1 MLVIRNEQ
9 FTVFEEAAVKEFESR
24 TSEYVE
30 LNFPKHYEIQGVET
44 IRTVIHEGVQKARE
58 YGFILEKHLTEYI
71 CLMFTLGSAFDR
83 DIQFPWATAILEDD
97 SILNAASRMDGL
109 LEMCN
114 DYLDAV
120 GGIDNI
126 FIEGAIRKV
135 EIESLPDSTML
146 LSGDFQPDMFVRLN
160 RIWPEKCACL
170 GEATVGDMIQYGLEA
185 GQDFGLSTEKGMIV
199 YVGLM
204 FMLGSDFATDPQ
216 FSWIRE
222 VLADT
227 SLPSP
232 DKGERL
238 HEEAMRYL
246 NKWK

>member
-9 FTVFEEAAVKEFESR
+9 LTVFEEAAVKEFESR
-24 TSEYVE
+24 TTEYIE

-44 IRTVIHEGVQKARE
+44 IRTVIHEGVQKAWE

-97 SILNAASRMDGL
+97 SIPNAASRMDGL
-109 LEMCN
+109 LDMCN

-120 GGIDNI
+120 AGADNI
-126 FIEGAIRKV
+126 FLDDAIRKV
-135 EIESLPDSTML
+135 ENESLPDATML
-146 LSGDFQPDMFVRLN
+146 LSGGFQPDMFVRLK

-170 GEATVGDMIQYGLEA
+170 GATTIGDMIQYGFEA
-185 GQDFGLSTEKGMIV
+185 GQDFGLFTEKGMIV

-216 FSWIRE
+216 FPWSRE
-222 VLADT
+222 VLTDA

-232 DKGERL
+232 DKDERL